1 MSGKI
6 VTVAQQKGGAGK
18 TTLLAHLAVAF
29 LQRGLK
35 VAVLDSDPQRSLS
48 LWARQREANVG
59 GGLVVA
65 TASGATLAAEARRL
79 ARGCDL
85 LLIDCPPHT
94 EEAPQQAVKLADLV
108 LVPVQPSP
116 MDLWATRP
124 TLVLAA
130 AARKPLLL
138 VLNRMPP
145 RGRLAA
151 AVAEQLA
158 GFQVPIAETRL
169 GNRTAF
175 AAALAEG
182 RAVGEMAPR
191 GTAAV
196 EMAALADEVAAQLG
210 L

>member
-1 MSGKI
+1 MNGKV

-35 VAVLDSDPQRSLS
+35 VAVLDSDPQQSLT
-48 LWARQREANVG
+48 LWAKQREANVG
-59 GGLVVA
+59 ENLVMASADGGSL
-65 TASGATLAAEARRL
+65 ASEARRL
-79 ARGCDL
+79 RRACDL

-94 EEAPQQAVKLADLV
+94 QEAPQQAVRLADLV

-130 AARKPLLL
+130 SAGKPLLL

-151 AVAEQLA
+151 AVAEQLE
-158 GFQVPIAETRL
+158 GFKVPIAETRL
-169 GNRTAF
+169 GNRAAF

-191 GTAAV
+191 GLAAA
-196 EMAALADEVAAQLG
+196 EMAALADEIAMKLD